1 MCVERVINF
10 YEELYP
16 GDAQL
21 HLVLTVLNDYLDE
34 KIKFK
39 ELRRVILETYKIA
52 RETKNL
58 PAQFALRAATLAP
71 PLCTQKNTILG
82 QHCMPLRQYS
92 MQDREIFKNLKRNE
106 NGN

>member
-1 MCVERVINF
+1 LYVERVINF

-71 PLCTQKNTILG
+71 PVGHSKEHNLGTALYAVKAIFYARQGDFQKL
-82 QHCMPLRQYS
+82 
-92 MQDREIFKNLKRNE
+92 EE
-106 NGN
+106 E